1 MNAVTFDTHDS
12 IKDLEASGFT
22 EEQAEALVRVQK
34 KAQEANLEELA
45 TKRDLL
51 ELKVELIKWFIGSLS
66 LLFALLKLFP

>member
-1 MNAVTFDTHDS
+1 
-12 IKDLEASGFT
+12 
-22 EEQAEALVRVQK
+22 VQK